1 MVTSRPRCFLAAA
14 PAATQA
20 LAAAL
25 AERLAPGCLLRL
37 EGDLG
42 VGKTTFVQGLARGL
56 GVAGPVQSPTF
67 TLIRQHAGSGPMG
80 LAHMDLYRLSGAAET
95 RDLGL
100 DAYLDGDEVVAVEWP
115 DRAGEALPAV
125 GLVVSLTVVAVD
137 GAEAG
142 GGGVAVGSPDG
153 ITAFAWEPPRLI
165 RIRALDRLAGDALA
179 GLVLSA
185 MTGLDEIS
193 CPPTAADKAER
204 HP

>member
-1 MVTSRPRCFLAAA
+1 MVSSRPRCFLAAV

-20 LAAAL
+20 LAATL
-25 AERLAPGCLLRL
+25 AARLAPGCLLRL

-42 VGKTTFVQGLARGL
+42 AGKTTFVQGLARGL

-67 TLIRQHAGSGPMG
+67 TLIRQHAGSGPLG

-100 DAYLDGDEVVAVEWP
+100 DAYLDGDQVVAVEWP
-115 DRAGEALPAV
+115 DRAGEVLPAV
-125 GLVVSLTVVAVD
+125 GLVVSLTLVALD
-137 GAEAG
+137 GDDAG

-153 ITAFAWEPPRLI
+153 STAFTGEPPRLI
-165 RIRALDRLAGDALA
+165 RIRALDLLAGDALA
-179 GLVLSA
+179 GLVLPA
-185 MTGLDEIS
+185 TIGLTEIS
-193 CPPTAADKAER
+193 CPPTIADRAER